1 MVEKRTSTKLTDAK
15 LRNIAPG
22 SPVLTSAQHSGLQFQ
37 PSAVTKGIG
46 TWYLRY
52 YDPDTGK
59 RARLRLGNYPAISL
73 AEAEDQAKRL
83 TAGIK
88 AGISPVK
95 AIEQE
100 RIEQEERLRAAE
112 TAQQNTFTVLT
123 EIFYERQIA
132 AGVWKNE
139 RYRQQWLREIK
150 RLVFPGI
157 GKMPITEI
165 KALDI
170 VGVLEDVWH
179 KTPDTAGKLIDRI
192 GQVFTFAEA
201 MGYCEH
207 NPTKAARV
215 ALGKQKRKPKSERHF
230 PSMPWQDLP
239 RFVADVLLSG
249 RPAQSKVTLLFL
261 IINAAR
267 SGAIRLLQ
275 WSEID
280 FRAAMWKMEADAPE
294 RKTYIDRF
302 YPLPRQAVQLLHS
315 LPKDTPANLVFPM
328 AKPNKHGSWAMSDM
342 TLTKLLRE
350 HSEGFHSDRPDK
362 GPTVHGFRASFK
374 NWATEHGYDDLQ
386 SEIQLA
392 HDVGNDVY
400 QSYMRSA
407 MIEKRRQMMQAW
419 ADYLFSAVAA

>member
-1 MVEKRTSTKLTDAK
+1 M
-15 LRNIAPG
+15 
-22 SPVLTSAQHSGLQFQ
+22 
-37 PSAVTKGIG
+37 
-46 TWYLRY
+46 
-52 YDPDTGK
+52 
-59 RARLRLGNYPAISL
+59 
-73 AEAEDQAKRL
+73 

-100 RIEQEERLRAAE
+100 RIEQEERLRATE

-123 EIFYERQIA
+123 EMFYERQIA

-139 RYRQQWLREIK
+139 HYRQQWLREMK
-150 RLVFPGI
+150 RLVFPG
-157 GKMPITEI
+157 
-165 KALDI
+165 
-170 VGVLEDVWH
+170 
-179 KTPDTAGKLIDRI
+179 
-192 GQVFTFAEA
+192 
-201 MGYCEH
+201 
-207 NPTKAARV
+207 
-215 ALGKQKRKPKSERHF
+215 
-230 PSMPWQDLP
+230 
-239 RFVADVLLSG
+239 
-249 RPAQSKVTLLFL
+249 
-261 IINAAR
+261 
-267 SGAIRLLQ
+267 
-275 WSEID
+275 
-280 FRAAMWKMEADAPE
+280 
-294 RKTYIDRF
+294 
-302 YPLPRQAVQLLHS
+302 
-315 LPKDTPANLVFPM
+315 M

-350 HSEGFHSDRPDK
+350 HLEGFHSDRPDK